1 MEAFKPAVGACDPVI
16 HARECQFMDPELLSL
31 DDLPADARAL
41 LDAAEQDE
49 IALRAHAE
57 EQIDQIRARAERAVA
72 DLQGKADEDG
82 RARRRRGYPEVK
94 PLQDK
99 YARDG
104 KLDEALAIRERLRGL
119 RGSLLQAQADP
130 GNLNAFQ
137 NEQIGSSRLFDVTG
151 STDGAVWGTDVYTSD
166 STLAAVAV
174 HAGVLYDGERGLVRV
189 TFVDTLNVAFVGS
202 ERNGIW
208 SQSYGPWPV
217 GYGVGRA

>member
-1 MEAFKPAVGACDPVI
+1 
-16 HARECQFMDPELLSL
+16 MDPELLSL

-41 LDAAEQDE
+41 LDDADHDE

-57 EQIDQIRARAERAVA
+57 EQIEDIRARADRAVA
-72 DLQGKADEDG
+72 DIQGKVDEDV
-82 RARRRRGYPEVK
+82 RARRQRLFRELK

-99 YARDG
+99 YAREG

-130 GNLNAFQ
+130 GSLATFQ
-137 NEQIGSSRLFDVTG
+137 NEPLGSTRLFDVTG
-151 STDGAVWGTDVYTSD
+151 TTVGIAWGTDVYTSD

-174 HAGVLYDGERGLVRV
+174 HTGALNDGERGLVRV

-202 ERNGIW
+202 ERNGVW

-217 GYGVGRA
+217 GYRVERA